1 MKPVIWKMTAFDIKT
16 KNKIMCPPFSS
27 RGQGDNLYITTSKL
41 FLVVPTMIT
50 VPYEQLTT
58 VQIRQ
63 KSGRI
68 NLKNGF
74 FLFLRRSELSQFF
87 YSHEQTIMTDRDN

>member
-1 MKPVIWKMTAFDIKT
+1 MTAFDIKT
-16 KNKIMCPPFSS
+16 KNKIMCPPFSG
-27 RGQGDNLYITTSKL
+27 RGQGGNLYITTSKL

-50 VPYEQLTT
+50 EPYEQLTT
-58 VQIRQ
+58 IQIRQ

-87 YSHEQTIMTDRDN
+87 YSHEQTIMTDCDN

>member
-1 MKPVIWKMTAFDIKT
+1 MTAFDIKT
-16 KNKIMCPPFSS
+16 KNKIMCPPFSG

-41 FLVVPTMIT
+41 FLVVQTMIT

-63 KSGRI
+63 NIWTNKFKKWVFPVLEEIRVVAI
-68 NLKNGF
+68 
-74 FLFLRRSELSQFF
+74 FLFPR
-87 YSHEQTIMTDRDN
+87 TDHHDRP